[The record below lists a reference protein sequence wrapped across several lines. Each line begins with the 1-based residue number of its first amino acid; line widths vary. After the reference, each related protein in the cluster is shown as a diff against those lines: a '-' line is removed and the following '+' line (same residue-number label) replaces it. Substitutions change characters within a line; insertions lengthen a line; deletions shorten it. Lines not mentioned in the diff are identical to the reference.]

1 MHVRSAGD
9 AVRRKRRACMEE
21 TRCKHFS
28 HGAFLMAVLYPGLTR
43 GWHIAC
49 RQCFKGEKTGPALI
63 RPTRDIRIFAAES
76 RLILYW
82 IMCGIVGYMGNRD
95 AYPVLVKGLKRLE
108 YRGYDSAGVALI
120 NKKGTLNVYKTKG
133 KVSDLEAFVFQK
145 DISGTVGIAHTR
157 WATHGEPCQVNAHP
171 HYSSSERLA
180 LIHNGIIEN
189 YATLKEKLQRKG
201 VVFKSSTDTEVLV
214 QLIEFFQVSNHI
226 DLLSAVQLAL
236 HEVIGA
242 YAIAVLDRD
251 NPNEIVAAR
260 KSSPLVVGIGTD
272 EFFLAS
278 DVTPIVE
285 YTEKVV
291 YLHDGEIAVIRRG
304 EALEVVDLDNVLQK
318 PEIRTVAMNLGQLEK
333 GGYPHFMLK
342 EIFEQPDCINDCMRG
357 RVNVDGNRVV
367 LSAVID
373 HKERLLKARRFVIVA
388 CGTSWHAGLIGKQ
401 LIESFCR
408 IPVEVEYAS
417 EYRYRDPVVHED
429 DVVIAISQSGETADT
444 LAAIEL
450 AKEKGAFI
458 YGICNAVG
466 SSIPRITDTGSYI
479 HVGPEI
485 GVASTKA
492 FTGQVTVLIMLALAL
507 AKEKGS
513 MTDEKYL
520 EVIQELAAIPAKIK
534 KILTSNPKIAELSR
548 IFTYAHNFLYLGRGY
563 SFPVALEGALKL
575 KEISYIHAEGY
586 PAAEMKH
593 GPIALIDAEM
603 PVIVVATHNAM
614 YEKIMSNIQEI
625 KARKG
630 KVIALVTEGDTVI
643 SRLVDDCIELPET
656 LECLEP
662 LVATIPLQLFA
673 YHVAICKGKDVDQP
687 RNLAKSVTVE

>member
-1 MHVRSAGD
+1 
-9 AVRRKRRACMEE
+9 
-21 TRCKHFS
+21 
-28 HGAFLMAVLYPGLTR
+28 
-43 GWHIAC
+43 
-49 RQCFKGEKTGPALI
+49 
-63 RPTRDIRIFAAES
+63 
-76 RLILYW
+76 
-82 IMCGIVGYMGNRD
+82 MCGIVGYIGKRD
-95 AYPVLVKGLKRLE
+95 AYPVLIKGLKRLE

-120 NKKGTLNVYKTKG
+120 DKKRRLNVYKTKG
-133 KVSDLEAFVFQK
+133 KVSDLEAFVSQK
-145 DISGTVGIAHTR
+145 DVSGTIGIAHTR
-157 WATHGEPCQVNAHP
+157 WATHGEPCQANAHP
-171 HYSSSERLA
+171 HFSSSENLA

-189 YATLKEKLQRKG
+189 YATLKEKLQKKG
-201 VVFKSSTDTEVLV
+201 FIFKSSTDTEVLV
-214 QLIEFFQVSNHI
+214 QLIEFFQLSNHL
-226 DLLSAVQLAL
+226 DLLTAVQLAL

-242 YAIAVLDRD
+242 YAIAVLDKN
-251 NPNEIVAAR
+251 NPDEIITAR
-260 KSSPLVVGIGTD
+260 KSSPLVVGIGKD

-278 DVTPIVE
+278 DATPIVE
-285 YTEKVV
+285 YTDKVV
-291 YLHDGEIAVIRRG
+291 YLQDGEIAVIRRDK
-304 EALEVVDLDNVLQK
+304 ALEVVNLDNVLQN
-318 PEIRTVAMNLGQLEK
+318 PEVRTVEMNLGQLEK

-357 RVNVDGNRVV
+357 RINADGDKVV

-417 EYRYRDPVVHED
+417 EFRYRDPVIHED

-492 FTGQVTVLIMLALAL
+492 FTGQVTVLTMLALTL

-513 MTDEKYL
+513 MADEKYL
-520 EVIQELAAIPAKIK
+520 EVIRELTVIPAKIK
-534 KILTSNPKIAELSR
+534 KILISNPKIAELSR

-563 SFPVALEGALKL
+563 SFPVALEGALRL

-603 PVIVVATHNAM
+603 PVVVIATHNAM

-643 SRLVDDCIELPET
+643 GKLADDCIELPET

-662 LVATIPLQLFA
+662 LIATVPLQLLA
-673 YHVAICKGKDVDQP
+673 YHVAICKGKNVDQP